1 MKLSEL
7 IAILQKAEAKFG
19 DMPVGT
25 YCAEYCYEL
34 AKADDMTG
42 IAVRILTDY
51 SNASAED
58 LPGIDPTGYT
68 QESDLSKFL
77 TIFYINN

>member
-25 YCAEYCYEL
+25 YCSEYCYEL
-34 AKADDMTG
+34 TNADDMMG
-42 IAVRILTDY
+42 ITVRILTDY
-51 SNASAED
+51 SNASAVD
-58 LPGIDPTGYT
+58 LPGIDPTWDM
-68 QESDLSKFL
+68 QESDFSRFL
-77 TIFYINN
+77 TIFHTNN